1 MPLPITSL
9 YAIPLALLMVGLSVT
24 VSTQRGRV
32 GVALGDGGQ
41 PALTEWIRR
50 HGNLAENVPVILI
63 LMGLAESAGA
73 APAWLHATGAILIAS
88 RLIHPFGITT
98 ARPNHPLRVIGGV
111 GTSIAT
117 LIPAIALALILL
129 RQG

>member
-1 MPLPITSL
+1 MQLPITAI
-9 YAIPLALLMVGLSVT
+9 YAIPIAVLAVGLSVT
-24 VSTQRGRV
+24 VSTRRGRAGV
-32 GVALGDGGQ
+32 GLGDGGQ

-50 HGNLAENVPVILI
+50 HGNLAENAPLVLV
-63 LMGLAESAGA
+63 LMGLAEAAGA
-73 APAWLHATGAILIAS
+73 RALWLHAAGIILVAS

-117 LIPAIALALILL
+117 LIPAIALTFMLFQ
-129 RQG
+129 QG